1 MKKIKNI
8 FVISAAVLT
17 AGLLL
22 NSCKS
27 EAPFADEGEGVLRLN
42 VDVDSRLTRAVEG
55 EDELK
60 ANARIYI
67 SNEKGVLNRFIGTQS
82 IPADGIPLRYG
93 SYVAEAMAGDS
104 VSASFTKK
112 YYKGA
117 SDFYIGSSSPTTQVS
132 VSCKI
137 ANVVASIDESTIDS
151 GLMSDLKV
159 VIGNSRGEL
168 TYASDSIMNY
178 GYFMMPSGDTSLK
191 YTVSGKNSK
200 GNSFIKEGVINNVQ
214 PAYNYRLTFE
224 YNTSGG
230 NEGGA
235 FLTISIVEEKLY
247 EEEVTIKGKPAYS
260 WLDNDPALD
269 AQIIGLPGEFRDKTL
284 RVYAYDGFRSLI
296 LKTEDEGIKSVLG
309 GSEFELK
316 GITEIGKAGLESKG
330 ITFIEGSPT
339 ENQYKY
345 FITFSESFLN
355 SLPARDTEYIM
366 SVVAVDVN
374 GKRGEQDVRIANTE
388 EAIVYADPI
397 IIDIEGFEN
406 DLTNVSARSVSIPV
420 SITADNVEDPKLQYR
435 EVGESVWNSVAI
447 TQTRAVNTVVKIT
460 GLKPASEYEYRVV
473 AGAEID
479 GKYEFE
485 SSVSTLVT
493 ESAFVIPNASMEEW
507 QMNGKVLIPSAD
519 GNVTFWDT
527 GNHGSSTMN
536 KLVTNY
542 STSIFHSS
550 TTSAELKSQFVGIGS
565 IGKFAAGNLF
575 VGSYDKTDGTDG
587 ELTFGREY
595 DGSHPS
601 ALSIW
606 VNYRPGIVDSKVKTH
621 NYLNEGDSD
630 KGQIYVALTNGP
642 VKVKT
647 KIKQLFNPDG
657 DKNDDCEYTV
667 VAYGQFTLESAYG
680 DDGSLSNL
688 RIPLEYTSAAKSVK
702 PTHLIIVCSASK
714 FGDYFEGGEG
724 SLLYLDDFELV
735 YE

>member
-67 SNEKGVLNRFIGTQS
+67 SNEKGVLNRFIGIQS

-355 SLPARDTEYIM
+355 SLPARDTEYVM

-601 ALSIW
+601 ALSVW

-667 VAYGQFTLESAYG
+667 VAYGQFTFESAYG